1 MDTLEEE
8 DEKVDT
14 LEEEYEKVDTLE
26 DEDEK
31 VDTLEEEYLVF
42 IVITRRYGL
51 LRRYGRGL
59 FLPML
64 KNE

>member
-26 DEDEK
+26 
-31 VDTLEEEYLVF
+31 EEYLVF

-51 LRRYGRGL
+51 IRRYGWGL
-59 FLPML
+59 FLPMV
-64 KNE
+64 KKK